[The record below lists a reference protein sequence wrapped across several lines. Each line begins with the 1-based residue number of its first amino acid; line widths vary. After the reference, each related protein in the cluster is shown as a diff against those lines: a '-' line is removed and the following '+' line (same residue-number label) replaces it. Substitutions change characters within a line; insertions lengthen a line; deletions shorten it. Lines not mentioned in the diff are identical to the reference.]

1 MKHVVIAILALLLV
15 TSIVSA
21 DTIHV
26 SRFTT
31 EGLSGWERKSF
42 KGDTEYRIV
51 KDGDRSVVMAHSN
64 SAASGIYKKIKL
76 DPEQYR
82 YLRWKWKV
90 ISPLQNAAEKFKRGD
105 DYAARVYVVFP
116 GFFFWQSKAINYV
129 WASQL
134 EKDEFLP
141 SPYTSNVAIVAI
153 ETGGDKAGT
162 WVMEQRDVL
171 ADYRRFFGSEPRKI
185 GAIAIMTDTDNTES
199 SATAWYTDIT
209 ISNLP

>member
-1 MKHVVIAILALLLV
+1 MKHTFISIIVLLCTISIA
-15 TSIVSA
+15 SA

-26 SRFTT
+26 SRFAT
-31 EGLSGWERKSF
+31 EGLAGWERKNF
-42 KGDTEYRIV
+42 KSETEYSVI
-51 KDGDRSVVMAHSN
+51 KDGDKSVVMARSN

-82 YLRWKWKV
+82 YLRWKWRV
-90 ISPLQNAAEKFKRGD
+90 ASPLHNAAEKVKKGD
-105 DYAARVYVVFP
+105 DYAARIYVVFP

-129 WASQL
+129 WGSRL
-134 EKDEFLP
+134 NKEEFFP
-141 SPYTSNVAIVAI
+141 SPFTSNVAVVAI
-153 ETGGDKAGT
+153 ESGDEKAGT
-162 WVMEQRDVL
+162 WVAEQRDIL
-171 ADYRRFFGSEPRKI
+171 ADYRNFFGSEPRKI